1 MERTIL
7 MTEKDCYEVWENCLK
22 IIRENL
28 EMQTYLT
35 WFEPIVPYRLE
46 NNVLMIQVPSRFF
59 YEYLEENFVEL
70 LRKAIDSVL
79 GLEGRLEYT
88 IKPEESVPNQKNF
101 AANFTKS
108 HVSNLVNGNH
118 SVNQTEFTEKYREL
132 YNYTRLNP
140 NYSFDNFIEGDC
152 NRLARSAGLA
162 VAQKPGI
169 TSFNPLMLYGGVGL
183 GKTHLIQAIGNY
195 VTRYETGKTVAYVS
209 ADKFTNQFIEALKN
223 NNLEFFNHFY
233 MQVDVLMIDDVQFL
247 SGKER
252 TQEIF
257 FHIFNHLHQSGKQI
271 IMTSDCPP
279 IELKGLEERLLSRFK
294 WGLSADVKQPD
305 FETRSAIIQ
314 KKLQERNLQF
324 PEEVIEYLTNSIDS
338 NVRELEGAINS
349 LILYSENNILIDM
362 NLAKEIVQSLVQ
374 SIDKKEV
381 SIDEVQKY
389 VAEYFGLTIE
399 DLKDKTRKKEIV
411 LARQIAMYFAKE
423 HTGFSLKSIGYH
435 FGGRDHSTVIHAIQ
449 TVSDYIAEKKEIKMY
464 IDDINAKFNKK

>member
-1 MERTIL
+1 
-7 MTEKDCYEVWENCLK
+7 
-22 IIRENL
+22 
-28 EMQTYLT
+28 
-35 WFEPIVPYRLE
+35 
-46 NNVLMIQVPSRFF
+46 
-59 YEYLEENFVEL
+59 
-70 LRKAIDSVL
+70 
-79 GLEGRLEYT
+79 
-88 IKPEESVPNQKNF
+88 
-101 AANFTKS
+101 
-108 HVSNLVNGNH
+108 
-118 SVNQTEFTEKYREL
+118 
-132 YNYTRLNP
+132 
-140 NYSFDNFIEGDC
+140 
-152 NRLARSAGLA
+152 
-162 VAQKPGI
+162 
-169 TSFNPLMLYGGVGL
+169 
-183 GKTHLIQAIGNY
+183 
-195 VTRYETGKTVAYVS
+195 
-209 ADKFTNQFIEALKN
+209 
-223 NNLEFFNHFY
+223 
-233 MQVDVLMIDDVQFL
+233 
-247 SGKER
+247 
-252 TQEIF
+252 
-257 FHIFNHLHQSGKQI
+257 
-271 IMTSDCPP
+271 MTSDCPP

-374 SIDKKEV
+374 SVDKKEV

-423 HTGFSLKSIGYH
+423 NTGFSLKSIGYH